1 MKLVNTVATT
11 LIFTL
16 AFSTVSTASTVR
28 DQYLAMDVDNVVDL
42 KTVDGNVVTI
52 DELRD
57 GYSQVSE
64 TKVVGRKLL
73 TKRSAPIVDMQ
84 LFNGQIIDFQTAR
97 TMMMGGD
104 MGGGGKGGAKL
115 QLLSECDFDVLKKNG
130 RAGPLNR
137 PSGAVRFLFKY

>member
-1 MKLVNTVATT
+1 M
-11 LIFTL
+11 
-16 AFSTVSTASTVR
+16 STASTVR

-115 QLLSECDFDVLKKNG
+115 
-130 RAGPLNR
+130 
-137 PSGAVRFLFKY
+137 